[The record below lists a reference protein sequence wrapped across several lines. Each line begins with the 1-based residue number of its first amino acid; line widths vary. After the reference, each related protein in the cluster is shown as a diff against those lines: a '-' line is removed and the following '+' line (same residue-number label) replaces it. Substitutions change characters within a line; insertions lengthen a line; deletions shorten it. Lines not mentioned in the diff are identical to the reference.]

1 VLSAGGCAVLNYP
14 FLTLKERDI
23 ETGLDY
29 FGARYYAST
38 QGRFTSSDPLLSSGS
53 VYAPQTWNR
62 YSYTINNP
70 LKYTDQFGMYI
81 CNGTKDQCKD
91 VENGLKKLEKAR
103 DSFKKGSNEY
113 NRLDRS
119 LNAYGAK
126 GVDNGV
132 TVAFGTNK
140 DGTPAATVIGIRDN
154 NGDGMKDVT
163 AANPTGQNTVV
174 TIDTSQQ
181 SGAADYAGSLG
192 HEGSHVADGAD
203 VVGALP
209 VNLADPAAAA
219 VLAGPLN
226 LTKYQTETRA
236 YGVSAGVAQGLGYDS
251 LKIGPKGGNQYE
263 VWNSGWK
270 QADRAAKQA
279 AGIDRVL
286 AEPKSKKGLYE
297 VTPTNQGKRLIE

>member
-103 DSFKKGSNEY
+103 DSFKKG
-113 NRLDRS
+113 
-119 LNAYGAK
+119 
-126 GVDNGV
+126 
-132 TVAFGTNK
+132 
-140 DGTPAATVIGIRDN
+140 
-154 NGDGMKDVT
+154 
-163 AANPTGQNTVV
+163 
-174 TIDTSQQ
+174 
-181 SGAADYAGSLG
+181 
-192 HEGSHVADGAD
+192 
-203 VVGALP
+203 
-209 VNLADPAAAA
+209 
-219 VLAGPLN
+219 
-226 LTKYQTETRA
+226 
-236 YGVSAGVAQGLGYDS
+236 
-251 LKIGPKGGNQYE
+251 
-263 VWNSGWK
+263 
-270 QADRAAKQA
+270 
-279 AGIDRVL
+279 
-286 AEPKSKKGLYE
+286 
-297 VTPTNQGKRLIE
+297 